1 MHREGTHFD
10 SVFVIQPLPMGGE
23 PGQGGEIYL
32 RRIPQAL
39 LIRLAV
45 GIENSHGAI
54 ARCGGGLQGIEGV
67 LRHQALPGRHA
78 LGRQVIN
85 IRPVLADAQLTGGEN
100 GPEIRQK
107 AQPLQGPGHMGPGT
121 GGGGGDGYAPVL

>member
-23 PGQGGEIYL
+23 PGQGGEINL

-45 GIENSHGAI
+45 GVENAHGAI

-67 LRHQALPGRHA
+67 LRHQALPG
-78 LGRQVIN
+78 
-85 IRPVLADAQLTGGEN
+85 P
-100 GPEIRQK
+100 
-107 AQPLQGPGHMGPGT
+107 PGDRYP
-121 GGGGGDGYAPVL
+121 ACAC